1 MTPNFY
7 FPCAIYS
14 AEKPE
19 FLNSVKLVA
28 EEYLI
33 KARQKEKNE
42 FYPVAM
48 TDNFYADPRLVEF
61 ATYVGQSAWHMLDDQ
76 GYDMDNLTTSFTEM
90 WCQEH
95 FKYSL
100 MEQHVHSNG
109 SQITGF
115 YFIDCPENSSK
126 VLFHDPKA
134 GKVQIG
140 LPEKN
145 AHNATFAS
153 NIINFAVEPGT
164 LLLTNSWLPHSFTRH
179 GSEEPVRFIHFNLI
193 VTQNPMI
200 CSAQPQI
207 EII

>member
-7 FPCAIYS
+7 FPCAVYS
-14 AEKPE
+14 DLKPE
-19 FLNSVKLVA
+19 FLSFVKPVV

-33 KARQKEKNE
+33 QARQKQAHEL
-42 FYPVAM
+42 YPVAM

-76 GYDMDNLTTSFTEM
+76 GYAMDNLTTSFTEM

-95 FKYSL
+95 SKYSL
-100 MEQHVHSNG
+100 MEQHIHANG

-126 VLFHDPKA
+126 VLFHDLKA

-145 AHNATFAS
+145 VDDATFAS

-164 LLLTNSWLPHSFTRH
+164 VLLSNSWLPHSFTRH
-179 GSEEPVRFIHFNLI
+179 NSEDPIRFIHFNLT
-193 VTQNPMI
+193 VTQNPMA
-200 CSAQPQI
+200 CSVQPQV